1 MRPSA
6 AELGSCWVAT
16 GRSEVGRWRKGLPS
30 SGEAT
35 VAAAAARM
43 RRSVSRVGNGER
55 RIKDRERGLED
66 EEIALICGT
75 HMGLTHHIS

>member
-1 MRPSA
+1 
-6 AELGSCWVAT
+6 VAT

-55 RIKDRERGLED
+55 RIRDRERERWEVGGRRI
-66 EEIALICGT
+66 IALTYGV
-75 HMGLTHHIS
+75 HMVPLVSQNLAL